1 MHNFDFQAQLKN
13 IYASFPQ
20 AKRQPVIGLTANF
33 NDESAMLADR
43 YYRQVINAGG
53 TPVLIPP
60 VDNVDVIV
68 NTLNNI
74 DALILT
80 GGADLNPL
88 WAREEPSPRLHGV
101 NPERDLPELLIT
113 QLAYNRQI
121 PILGI
126 CRGMQTMAMALGGK
140 VAQDIEEHFT
150 YEVRRA
156 LAEREFKH
164 FLPRFAD
171 NLIQHSQDAPRN
183 LATQTVYFEPQSL
196 LTEIFHASSMHVNSF
211 HHQAVC
217 NAGSKF
223 KFTAATVDGVPEA
236 IESTE
241 FKPLLGVQWHPE
253 WMGDEGLKLFEW
265 LMQRSQEFK
274 AAKALHREILTLDS
288 HCDTPMFFPQGVH
301 FEQRDPKVLYDLH
314 KMTDG
319 KQDAVTMV
327 AYLPQHPKPG
337 ELPEGMSPR
346 QYADSIFDQIEAI
359 VAHEN
364 DYVALARTPQQ
375 LYENK
380 AMGKKSIM
388 LGIENGLAIEDDI
401 RNIAHFAQRGIVY
414 ITLCH
419 NGDNAICD
427 SARGTQT
434 HGGVSA
440 FGEQVIREMNRLGV
454 MVDLSHGAETSF
466 FDALSI
472 SQTPI
477 VCSHS
482 NCKALCD
489 VPRNLTDAQL
499 KALAQAG
506 GVAQITLYHGFL
518 RKEGEADIRDAMAH
532 LNHAIDVMGIDH
544 VGLGTDFDGDGGIKG
559 LADASELINFTTA
572 LLRQRFSK
580 ADIKKIWGENWLRV
594 MRQVQAAKQGA

>member
-88 WAREEPSPRLHGV
+88 WAGEEPSPRLHGV

-196 LTEIFHASSMHVNSF
+196 LTEIFHASSVHVNSF

-253 WMGDEGLKLFEW
+253 WMEEQGLPLFQW
-265 LMQRSQEFK
+265 LVKQAEIF
-274 AAKALHREILTLDS
+274 AEAKRMHDKVLTLD
-288 HCDTPMFFPQGVH
+288 
-301 FEQRDPKVLYDLH
+301 
-314 KMTDG
+314 TD
-319 KQDAVTMV
+319 
-327 AYLPQHPKPG
+327 
-337 ELPEGMSPR
+337 R
-346 QYADSIFDQIEAI
+346 
-359 VAHEN
+359 
-364 DYVALARTPQQ
+364 
-375 LYENK
+375 
-380 AMGKKSIM
+380 KS
-388 LGIENGLAIEDDI
+388 
-401 RNIAHFAQRGIVY
+401 V
-414 ITLCH
+414 
-419 NGDNAICD
+419 
-427 SARGTQT
+427 
-434 HGGVSA
+434 V
-440 FGEQVIREMNRLGV
+440 
-454 MVDLSHGAETSF
+454 
-466 FDALSI
+466 
-472 SQTPI
+472 
-477 VCSHS
+477 
-482 NCKALCD
+482 
-489 VPRNLTDAQL
+489 
-499 KALAQAG
+499 
-506 GVAQITLYHGFL
+506 
-518 RKEGEADIRDAMAH
+518 
-532 LNHAIDVMGIDH
+532 
-544 VGLGTDFDGDGGIKG
+544 
-559 LADASELINFTTA
+559 
-572 LLRQRFSK
+572 
-580 ADIKKIWGENWLRV
+580 
-594 MRQVQAAKQGA
+594 